1 MTVRLRLLQDTPS
14 RYIQKQSLGALQVRC
29 SVAMGRGQ
37 SLLGTLEWNQAFL
50 FTTRDPAFV
59 FGACQLPTG
68 SSNDCMPD

>member
-1 MTVRLRLLQDTPS
+1 
-14 RYIQKQSLGALQVRC
+14 
-29 SVAMGRGQ
+29 MGRGQ